1 MANHRRRS
9 LHLFLL
15 AALISVAAACSSN
28 PSSPPPSPSAQSVF
42 PLTMTDDDGVGVTM
56 KERPVRIITFAPSI
70 TEIVYALGIGDH
82 LVGVSGKYDDY
93 PKAARSVTEVGGAGD
108 FGVDPNVEKVVSL
121 RPDLFLTISGGDEWK
136 KRLRQL
142 GVPVFTINATTL
154 PDLLHDIDTVGRL
167 TGASASADALV
178 GRMRR
183 SAGLIERSVAELPQ
197 VTCFFEAG
205 YGPPVY
211 TVGPGSFIYDLM
223 KRAGCTPITA
233 GARTAYPQ
241 WSVEALVHADPNAYL
256 VDSESVGTLA
266 SIAHRPGY
274 GALTA
279 AREGRVYLVNGDL
292 VARPGPRVV
301 FGLSEMAKDIHPEA
315 FG

>member
-1 MANHRRRS
+1 MANHRRIS
-9 LHLFLL
+9 LHLFLV
-15 AALISVAAACSSN
+15 AALISVAAACSSDG
-28 PSSPPPSPSAQSVF
+28 SSPPPTPSARSAF
-42 PLTMTDDDGVGVTM
+42 PLTMTDDDGVGVTL

-70 TEIVYALGIGDH
+70 TEIVYALGVGDH

-93 PKAARSVTEVGGAGD
+93 PKAARNVTEVGGSGD

-142 GVPVFTINATTL
+142 GVPVFTINATTF

-167 TGASASADALV
+167 TGSAASADALV

-183 SAGLIERSVAELPQ
+183 SAGLIERSVKDLPQ

-241 WSVEALVHADPNAYL
+241 WSVEALVREDPNAYL
-256 VDSESVGTLA
+256 VDSESVGTIA
-266 SIAHRPGY
+266 SIGHRPGY
-274 GALTA
+274 NALTA
-279 AREGRVYLVNGDL
+279 VREGRVYLVNGDL